1 MPRYK
6 SDNTIRGNSTL
17 STPKAMDRLRA
28 EHAAGRITT
37 RLVIIGQGT
46 RLDHLAFKHLGNPS
60 YWWAIAALS
69 KIGWSLQ
76 LPAGTALT
84 VPTNIDQIRALE

>member
-1 MPRYK
+1 
-6 SDNTIRGNSTL
+6 
-17 STPKAMDRLRA
+17 
-28 EHAAGRITT
+28 
-37 RLVIIGQGT
+37 
-46 RLDHLAFKHLGNPS
+46 